1 MRDER
6 KTKAQLIDELKEL
19 HKQIAGL
26 RKAYDELEQRVEER
40 SRELSLANQAL
51 SKEIEEHKKADE
63 ELRKSEEHLRSL
75 MENASSFA
83 IYRLLRDRKKPDGFS
98 VVFVSPSIS
107 DIIGISD
114 PMKFDTWLENIDP
127 NDLKRIT
134 EASVQAGKTS
144 KLNETIRIYHPQ
156 KQEWRWIQ
164 AVSTAAPG
172 KKGELRYVN
181 GIIIDITERRR
192 AAEAAREQTLRNEL
206 ILQTAMDGFFILNM
220 KGKIVKANPA
230 AQKILG
236 YSPKKLTTMSVG
248 DLEPEEAARN
258 TAKHLRR
265 VAKKGSNRFE
275 TKYRRKDGRIV
286 DVEVTTNFLDI
297 GEEGFFFSFF
307 HDITSKNQAYHE
319 LKEREEE
326 LGAKSSALEEVNTTL
341 KVLFKAREEDKK
353 ELETRVILN
362 VNRMV
367 VPFVQKLKESGL
379 GGKQKA
385 YLSVIES
392 NLADII
398 SSFLSTLSAKYSSLT
413 PSETRIANL
422 IKEGRSTK
430 EIGVLL
436 NLSHRTVESHRE
448 GIRKKLGLTRKK
460 SNLRTCL
467 LSLQ

>member
-1 MRDER
+1 MRDET

-19 HKQIAGL
+19 
-26 RKAYDELEQRVEER
+26 RKR
-40 SRELSLANQAL
+40 
-51 SKEIEEHKKADE
+51 
-63 ELRKSEEHLRSL
+63 SEEDLRSL

-107 DIIGISD
+107 DIVGVSD
-114 PMKFDTWLENIDP
+114 PMKFDTWRENIDP
-127 NDLKRIT
+127 DDLKRIT
-134 EASVQAGKTS
+134 EASVKAGKTS
-144 KLNETIRIYHPQ
+144 KLDATMRVYHPQ

-164 AVSTAAPG
+164 AISTGAPG
-172 KKGELRYVN
+172 QKGEPRYVN
-181 GIIIDITERRR
+181 GIIVDITDRRR
-192 AAEAAREQTLRNEL
+192 AAEEAREQTLRNEL
-206 ILQTAMDGFFILNM
+206 ILQTAMDGFFILDM
-220 KGKIVKANPA
+220 KGKILKTNPA

-236 YSPKKLTTMSVG
+236 YSPKKLTAMSIG
-248 DLEPEEAARN
+248 DLEPEGAAKA
-258 TAKHLRR
+258 TANHFKR
-265 VAKKGSNRFE
+265 VVKRGSNRFE
-275 TKYRRKDGRIV
+275 TKYRRKNGRIV
-286 DVEVTTNFLDI
+286 DVEVTTNFLNI
-297 GEEGFFFSFF
+297 GEEKFFFSFF
-307 HDITSKNQAYHE
+307 HDITTRNQTYHE

-326 LGAKSSALEEVNTTL
+326 LRAKSSALEEVNTAL
-341 KVLFKAREEDKK
+341 KVFFKTRDEDKK
-353 ELETRVILN
+353 EIEARVTLN
-362 VNRMV
+362 VNRMIA
-367 VPFVQKLKESGL
+367 PFVQKLKESEL

-392 NLADII
+392 NLADLI
-398 SSFLSTLSAKYSSLT
+398 SSFSSTLSINYSSLT
-413 PSETRIANL
+413 PSEVRIANL

>member
-1 MRDER
+1 MRDET
-6 KTKAQLIDELKEL
+6 KTKAQLIAELKEL
-19 HKQIAGL
+19 
-26 RKAYDELEQRVEER
+26 RKR
-40 SRELSLANQAL
+40 SE
-51 SKEIEEHKKADE
+51 D
-63 ELRKSEEHLRSL
+63 HLRSL
-75 MENASSFA
+75 MESASSFV
-83 IYRLLRDRKKPDGFS
+83 IYRLLRDRKKPYGFC

-107 DIIGISD
+107 DIIGVAD
-114 PMKFDTWLENIDP
+114 PMRFETWFENIDP
-127 NDLKRIT
+127 DDLKKVS
-134 EASVQAGKTS
+134 EATLQAGKTS
-144 KLNETIRIYHPQ
+144 KFDETMRIYHPQ

-164 AVSTAAPG
+164 AVSTGTHAR
-172 KKGELRYVN
+172 KGEPCYVN

-192 AAEAAREQTLRNEL
+192 AAEEVRAQTLRNEL
-206 ILQTAMDGFFILNM
+206 ILQTAMDGFFILDM
-220 KGKIVKANPA
+220 KGKILKANPA
-230 AQKILG
+230 ARKILG
-236 YSPKKLTTMSVG
+236 YSPKKLTTMNIG
-248 DLEPEEAARN
+248 DLEPEKAAGN

-275 TKYRRKDGRIV
+275 TKYRRKDDRIV
-286 DVEVTTNFLDI
+286 DVEVTTNLLNV
-297 GEEGFFFSFF
+297 GEEEFFFSFF
-307 HDITSKNQAYHE
+307 RDITARNQTYRE

-341 KVLFKAREEDKK
+341 KVLLKARDEDKK
-353 ELETRVILN
+353 ELENRVTLN

-367 VPFVQKLKESGL
+367 MPFVKKLKESEL

-385 YLSVIES
+385 YLSVIET
-392 NLADII
+392 NLADVI
-398 SSFLSTLSAKYSSLT
+398 SPFSSTLSARYSNLT

-448 GIRKKLGLTRKK
+448 GIRKKLGLKHKK